1 LHSVGAVQKAF
12 AENRAPLVALEPTR
26 VSTMLIPKTL
36 ARALGR
42 PALAR
47 PLPQPK
53 APYYVIVITD
63 RTWLRDLDRHQREA
77 VRAVGGGNANFKKFL
92 DAPRQRHPRLPPRAT
107 EQPRAAEGG
116 ARGCRLTCAATT
128 TTPHTGQAHADH
140 VGHRREQLRP
150 CLGRPRRTRGPRR
163 CHRSLRLARLD
174 HRQTRQ

>member
-1 LHSVGAVQKAF
+1 MIRRPRTVCALCVCAAAASGCGEQTTLHSVGAVQKAF

-53 APYYVIVITD
+53 APYYAIVITD

-77 VRAVGGGNANFKKFL
+77 VRAVGGGNANFKKFSTRRDNVIL
-92 DAPRQRHPRLPPRAT
+92 VHPR
-107 EQPRAAEGG
+107 
-116 ARGCRLTCAATT
+116 
-128 TTPHTGQAHADH
+128 
-140 VGHRREQLRP
+140 
-150 CLGRPRRTRGPRR
+150 GRPN
-163 CHRSLRLARLD
+163 SLARLKAALED
-174 HRQTRQ
+174 VD